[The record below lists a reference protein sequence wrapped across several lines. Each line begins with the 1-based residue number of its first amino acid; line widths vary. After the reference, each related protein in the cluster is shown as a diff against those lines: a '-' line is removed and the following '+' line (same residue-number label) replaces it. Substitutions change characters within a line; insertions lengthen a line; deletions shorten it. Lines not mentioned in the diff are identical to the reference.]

1 MVMQSIWTEE
11 YRVRT
16 FELDF
21 QRIWKPSAAFQML
34 TEAATHHASRLG
46 FDYRDLWE
54 SNQAWVLS
62 RMKVRFLKYP
72 ADGQTITLR
81 TWPKGIAQKLFFM
94 RDFELVD
101 EAGQPLALATSAW
114 VLVDTQARRFLL
126 PQALK
131 TELPD
136 NSGRSAMDETLDKLS
151 GFNGMQPCLE
161 VTPGY
166 SEVDLVGHVNN
177 ARYVEWIADCF
188 PLEQYRDQRIEWMQ
202 VNYLAEVKAGER
214 VALSA
219 APSTED
225 AQRWMV
231 EGSNLTSGARSFE
244 AAVQW
249 RSA

>member
-1 MVMQSIWTEE
+1 MTTQSLYTEE

-21 QRIWKPSAAFQML
+21 QRIWKPSWAFQVL
-34 TEAATHHASRLG
+34 TEAATRHAGRLG
-46 FDYRDLWE
+46 FDYRDLWQN
-54 SNQAWVLS
+54 NQAWVLL

-72 ADGQTITLR
+72 TDGQNITLR
-81 TWPKGIAQKLFFM
+81 TWPRGIVQKLFFM
-94 RDFELVD
+94 RDFEVMD
-101 EAGQPLALATSAW
+101 ESGDVLMLATSAW

-126 PQALK
+126 PQVLK

-136 NSGRSAMDETLDKLS
+136 NSGRKVMDETLDKLT
-151 GFNGMQPCLE
+151 GFNGMQPRFE

-177 ARYVEWIADCF
+177 ARYVEWIANCF
-188 PLEQYRDQRIEWMQ
+188 PMEQFQYQRIAWLQ

-225 AQRWMV
+225 EQRWLV
-231 EGSNLTSGARSFE
+231 EGSNLTSGARAFE

-249 RSA
+249 RAA

>member
-1 MVMQSIWTEE
+1 MTTQSIYTEE
-11 YRVRT
+11 YHVRT

-21 QRIWKPSAAFQML
+21 QRIWKPSWIFQLL
-34 TEAATHHASRLG
+34 TEAATHHASHLG
-46 FDYRDLWE
+46 FDYHDLWQN
-54 SNQAWVLS
+54 NQAWVLS

-72 ADGQTITLR
+72 TDGQKIILH
-81 TWPKGIAQKLFFM
+81 TWPRGIVQKLLFM
-94 RDFELVD
+94 RDFELLD
-101 EAGQPLALATSAW
+101 EAGEPVMLATSAW

-126 PQALK
+126 PQVLK

-136 NSGRSAMDETLDKLS
+136 NNGRSVMDETLDKLS

-161 VTPGY
+161 VNPGY

-177 ARYVEWIADCF
+177 ARYVEWIANCF
-188 PLEQYRDQRIEWMQ
+188 SLEQHQNQRIEWMQ

-225 AQRWMV
+225 GQRWLV
-231 EGSNLTSGARSFE
+231 EGNNLTSGARAFE

-249 RSA
+249 QAA